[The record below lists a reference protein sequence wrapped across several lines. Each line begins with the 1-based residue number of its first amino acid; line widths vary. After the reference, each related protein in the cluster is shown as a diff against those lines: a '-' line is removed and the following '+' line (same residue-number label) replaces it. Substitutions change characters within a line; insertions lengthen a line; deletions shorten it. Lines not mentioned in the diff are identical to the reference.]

1 MSVAPALNEDQLEKL
16 ALFLEDHEDALD
28 LFAVHG
34 LLTANN
40 ISPEPL
46 SMDEI
51 VTVILD
57 DPDKKLPAEIL
68 KLIELLNKEIQALL
82 ESGEVFPVPCDLN
95 VEADEDGEAAPLE
108 SWCSGF
114 MLLCF
119 EQEDAWYE
127 INEEEVG
134 ELLYPIL
141 YASGMAAEEPEF
153 IEIDDNPSLSAE
165 LCEAIPDNVV
175 ELFLLFRVD
184 EKK

>member
-28 LFAVHG
+28 FFAVHG

-40 ISPEPL
+40 ISPDPL

-57 DPDKKLPAEIL
+57 DPDKKLPADIL
-68 KLIELLNKEIQALL
+68 KLIELLNKEVQSLL
-82 ESGEVFPVPCDLN
+82 ESGEAFPVPCDLN
-95 VEADEDGEAAPLE
+95 VEADEDGEGAPLE
-108 SWCSGF
+108 SWCAGF

-119 EQEDAWYE
+119 EQEDDWYE
-127 INEEEVG
+127 INEEEVA

-153 IEIDDNPSLSAE
+153 IEIDDNPELSAE